1 MLSHCQLYRLSLQVD
16 DSSMLVVHRIC
27 DASSYNNSDCLSTFD
42 SLPESTVSR
51 KKRKKYN
58 FSATSNYAKSCV
70 VFPRTERKCAFK
82 GKKELSLFI
91 KGKVKM
97 IVQLFDNDYYE
108 LSPLFSAI
116 KRHKLDCRDNKHL
129 YGVRNH

>member
-1 MLSHCQLYRLSLQVD
+1 
-16 DSSMLVVHRIC
+16 
-27 DASSYNNSDCLSTFD
+27 
-42 SLPESTVSR
+42 
-51 KKRKKYN
+51 
-58 FSATSNYAKSCV
+58 
-70 VFPRTERKCAFK
+70 
-82 GKKELSLFI
+82 
-91 KGKVKM
+91 M

>member
-1 MLSHCQLYRLSLQVD
+1 MQKVVSFFLGRNGNVRL
-16 DSSMLVVHRIC
+16 
-27 DASSYNNSDCLSTFD
+27 
-42 SLPESTVSR
+42 
-51 KKRKKYN
+51 KK
-58 FSATSNYAKSCV
+58 
-70 VFPRTERKCAFK
+70 
-82 GKKELSLFI
+82 KKELSLFI